1 MGNAPLSTAASTR
14 RPGGFT
20 MKNKVVTA
28 EEAVA
33 LIRDGDT
40 LINTGFI
47 GSGAPEGLL
56 VALERRFLETG
67 APRNLTLM
75 FAAGQGDSGERG
87 LNHLGH
93 DGLLK
98 RVIGGHWGLI
108 PKVAKLAL
116 ADRIEGWNLP
126 QGVISQLYRAIAGRK
141 PGVITKVGLGTF
153 VDPRLEGGKINA
165 ISREE
170 LVQVIELGGEEWL
183 FYKSFPVNVAFCR
196 GTTADANGNVTMER
210 EALTLDN
217 LAMAMA
223 AKNSGGLVVVQVER
237 LAETGSLHPK
247 HVKIPGILVDCVVV
261 ARPEYHWQ
269 TYGVAYDPAYASEI
283 RVPLGSLTPLP
294 LDERKLIA
302 RRTVFELPAGGVVN
316 LGIGM
321 PEGVASVA
329 NEEQVLKYVT
339 LTTEPGAIGG
349 VPQGGLNFGADVNA
363 EAIIDQNQ
371 QFDFYDGGGLDM
383 ACLGL
388 AECDEEGNLNV
399 SRFGPKLAGAGGFI
413 NISQNA
419 RKIVFAGTFTAGGLK
434 IAVEDGRV
442 RIVQEG
448 RARKFVAKV
457 GQVTFSGAYARQTR
471 QPVLYVTERCVFR
484 LTESGLM
491 LTEVAPGIDIE
502 RDILAH
508 MDFRP
513 IVADPQPMDARI
525 FRPKL
530 MGVEGEFVG
539 FRDLASRI
547 SYDVERNILFLNFEG
562 LRVRSAEDVAAVQ
575 EAVESRCKQIG
586 RVVDV
591 IVNYDSFRIDEG
603 LLDAYAQMIQYMQKT
618 YYLKVTRYSTS
629 AFMRS
634 KLGEELAKRDVAPHV
649 FETAAEAQTFLADG
663 NSRTE

>member
-1 MGNAPLSTAASTR
+1 
-14 RPGGFT
+14 

-33 LIRDGDT
+33 LVRDGDT

-47 GSGAPEGLL
+47 GSGAPEALL
-56 VALERRFLETG
+56 VALERRFLESG
-67 APRNLTLM
+67 SPRNLTLM
-75 FAAGQGDSGERG
+75 FAAGQGDSKERG

-93 DGLLK
+93 EGLLK
-98 RVIGGHWGLI
+98 RVVGGHWGLI

-116 ADRIEGWNLP
+116 ANRIEGWNLP

-153 VDPRLEGGKINA
+153 VDPRREGGKIND
-165 ISREE
+165 ISTEN
-170 LVQVIELGGEEWL
+170 LVEVLHLAGEEWL
-183 FYKSFPVNVAFCR
+183 FYKSFPVNIAFCR
-196 GTTADANGNVTMER
+196 GTTADPNGNVTMER

-237 LAETGSLHPK
+237 IAEAGSLNPK

-261 ARPEYHWQ
+261 SSPELHWQ
-269 TYGVAYDPAYASEI
+269 TYGVPYDPAYASEI
-283 RVPLGSLTPLP
+283 RVPLGSLVPLP

-302 RRTVFELPAGGVVN
+302 RRCVFELPPGGVVN

-321 PEGVASVA
+321 PEGLSSVA
-329 NEEQVLKYVT
+329 NEEHVLKYVT

-349 VPQGGLNFGADVNA
+349 VPQAGLNFGADVNA
-363 EAIIDQNQ
+363 EAIIDQNE

-434 IAVEDGRV
+434 VAVEDGKL

-448 RARKFVAKV
+448 RARKFVKQV
-457 GQVTFSGAYARQTR
+457 GQVTFSGSYARETG

-484 LTESGLM
+484 LTDRGLA

-508 MDFRP
+508 MDFAP
-513 IVADPQPMDARI
+513 VVENPKPMDPRI
-525 FRPKL
+525 FGPDI
-530 MGVEGEFVG
+530 MGLEREFVG
-539 FRDLASRI
+539 FRSLAERI
-547 SYDVERNILFLNFEG
+547 TYDAARNILFLNFEAMP
-562 LRVRSAEDVAAVQ
+562 VRNEADVAAVQ
-575 EAVESRCKQIG
+575 QAV
-586 RVVDV
+586 
-591 IVNYDSFRIDEG
+591 
-603 LLDAYAQMIQYMQKT
+603 
-618 YYLKVTRYSTS
+618 S
-629 AFMRS
+629 APARRS
-634 KLGEELAKRDVAPHV
+634 ASG
-649 FETAAEAQTFLADG
+649 
-663 NSRTE
+663 